1 MARPALIDRLAQ
13 QPQGF
18 GFFQAVRLLEHWLAR
33 RASPSGAAR
42 PLPLEAPKGSVRASS
57 SQAVRER
64 LRFINHVALDF
75 PASEVASLRLSDEPG
90 VPSQLAPAFIGL
102 LGNSGA
108 LPLSYTELLMRH
120 EQREKDGSLR
130 AFYDWISHPAVAT
143 FYEAWKKHRL
153 HVQYELDTRR
163 QFLPLVLA
171 LAGLGE
177 PGLRERVLGSEHGG
191 VHDESLAFH
200 AGMLQRRRVSAA
212 ELGPALS
219 RHFGVPVLL
228 ESFVGAWYALPEEQ
242 TGRLGQR
249 QMRLGQ
255 DTLLGERVWQRHL
268 RVRLRVGPLTR
279 QRYRDFLPGAR
290 ATRALRSLL
299 RLLIDPCMEVELQP
313 VLRREDVQ
321 GARLGGEALLGWDSR
336 LGHRPAAADQDDL
349 RFTLGP
355 AEARAA

>member
-18 GFFQAVRLLEHWLAR
+18 GFFQTVRLLEHWLAR
-33 RASPSGAAR
+33 RASPAGESR
-42 PLPLEAPKGSVRASS
+42 PAPLESPKGSVRASS

-75 PASEVASLRLSDEPG
+75 PASEVASLRLSEDPA
-90 VPSQLAPAFIGL
+90 VPSELAPAFMGL
-102 LGNSGA
+102 LGNAGV
-108 LPLSYTELLMRH
+108 LPLSYTELLVRH
-120 EQREKDGSLR
+120 EQREKDGGLR

-153 HVQYELDTRR
+153 HLQYELDTRR

-177 PGLRERVLGSEHGG
+177 ASLRERARSSEAGG
-191 VHDESLAFH
+191 IQDESLAYH
-200 AGMLQRRRVSAA
+200 VGMLQRRRVSAA

-219 RHFGVPVLL
+219 RHFGVPVQL

-249 QMRLGQ
+249 QMCLGQ

-290 ATRALRSLL
+290 ATRALRTLL

-321 GARLGGEALLGWDSR
+321 GARLGGAALLGWDSR
-336 LGHRPAAADQDDL
+336 LGHCPAAADQDDL

-355 AEARAA
+355 AEASPA